1 MEQIWYLKLL
11 FKDENVLSFLKIM
24 VLVRYYKWNVDIEEK
39 IKNYCY
45 NGWKVYADVYL
56 DDKSVIIS

>member
-1 MEQIWYLKLL
+1 MEQIWYLKVL

-45 NGWKVYADVYL
+45 NSRKVYADVYL